1 MVSSH
6 TQPAQAC
13 DISQSDPPGLEP
25 SRSSDASAAVAD
37 DGGAITPVPAPPAL
51 GRGISQADLLQ
62 QLVSEF
68 RPQGVIETTWCR
80 DIALLMADA
89 ARLRKI
95 RDAYRL
101 LAKRE
106 AQEAVL
112 GKFLDADPTLSLPR
126 KIRMIASYSAALISN
141 EGPASADLNQA
152 PREAAVLDEAKA
164 HLGMLGYSEQGL
176 MAQGYMDRI
185 EAFDRIEKLIVLTE
199 SRRDI
204 LIAKLERRSSMRD
217 ARLDR

>member
-1 MVSSH
+1 
-6 TQPAQAC
+6 
-13 DISQSDPPGLEP
+13 
-25 SRSSDASAAVAD
+25 
-37 DGGAITPVPAPPAL
+37 
-51 GRGISQADLLQ
+51 
-62 QLVSEF
+62 
-68 RPQGVIETTWCR
+68 
-80 DIALLMADA
+80 MADA

-126 KIRMIASYSAALISN
+126 KIRIIASYSAALIGA
-141 EGPASADLNQA
+141 EGPASENLNQA
-152 PREAAVLDEAKA
+152 PGEAAVSDEAKA
-164 HLGMLGYSEQGL
+164 HLVMLGYSEQRL
-176 MAQGYMDRI
+176 IAQGYMDRI
-185 EAFDRIEKLIVLTE
+185 EAFERIEKLIVLTE

-204 LIAKLERRSSMRD
+204 LIAKLERRSLMRD